1 MLLVLSIEERLVNLD
16 DLITSV
22 LEPLNILSKMLC
34 HDFHIVIAVLVNI
47 SLENLDVF
55 VSNLV
60 VLIKFVE
67 KVERD
72 RGTRILLVDVLD
84 SLFHGERC
92 HLSHRV
98 RTKNPLSYLRR
109 QSKNFLG

>member
-16 DLITSV
+16 DLITSI
-22 LEPLNILSKMLC
+22 LEPLNILSKMIC

-72 RGTRILLVDVLD
+72 RGTWILLVDVLD

-98 RTKNPLSYLRR
+98 RTKNPLSYLR
-109 QSKNFLG
+109 